1 MQVTEN
7 FINIEDEFHQKVYL
21 LASEEYLIDLNRFTA
36 GELHDNL
43 CSTDPSKEM
52 LKAREKII
60 ISGDVGNQYYVERYN
75 YVNTIIKNLAGNII
89 NFIEKE
95 IHGQNKAS

>member
-1 MQVTEN
+1 MQIREDI
-7 FINIEDEFHQKVYL
+7 FDIEDEFHQKTYL

-36 GELHDNL
+36 RELYDNL
-43 CSTDPSKEM
+43 RSTDPSKEM
-52 LKAREKII
+52 LKARERII

-95 IHGQNKAS
+95 IHGENKAS

>member
-7 FINIEDEFHQKVYL
+7 FINIEDEFNQKVYL

-36 GELHDNL
+36 RELHDNL
-43 CSTDPSKEM
+43 RSNNPDNEM
-52 LKAREKII
+52 LKARERII

-95 IHGQNKAS
+95 IHGENKAS